1 MASIPAT
8 AGPSPETILSPWR
21 RLYAFVLHRRITLTG
36 ILFVFLVIEDLWE
49 QTLPR
54 NLANLTDV
62 KVLLGLGLVF
72 GGLALRSWAAGTLH
86 KRRVLTTSG
95 PYGIVRHPL
104 YIGSF
109 MMMIGFCLLIDDRE
123 NIYFVLGPVLAMYLA
138 RALNEEKTLAAAFP
152 DQWDDFARKVPRL
165 IPRRLP
171 KDLFSSWTLRQWLNN
186 REYQAVS
193 AVLLGLVGL
202 QIWQMYKL

>member
-1 MASIPAT
+1 M
-8 AGPSPETILSPWR
+8 
-21 RLYAFVLHRRITLTG
+21 FVL
-36 ILFVFLVIEDLWE
+36 LVTEDLWE
-49 QTLPR
+49 RTLPR
-54 NLANLTDV
+54 NLTNLTDA
-62 KVLLGLGLVF
+62 KVLFGLGLVF
-72 GGLALRSWAAGTLH
+72 AGVALRSWAAGTLH

-95 PYGIVRHPL
+95 PYGMVRHPL

-152 DQWDDFARKVPRL
+152 DQWDDFARKVPRV

-193 AVLLGLVGL
+193 AVLIGLIGL
-202 QIWQMYKL
+202 QIWHLYQL